1 MNWYCFEC
9 MGMCVRIGKWKWVM
23 PRRRRRCKQHG
34 NALHV
39 WPSRSHQSNWK
50 PYFFPIFLLRFKLA
64 VCLRHVRKVSG
75 HVLWK
80 CFLTS
85 RYVVLKTFRRKTHQL
100 LLFLFWGVSRRRSW
114 LRCRRPRICC
124 WFLRC
129 VFCWFCWLWL
139 WRFWRLHGEKRIGI
153 HSMVSCVTVKQR
165 RRSGISRFLLENTQI
180 TINST
185 KNRRPQIRA

>member
-80 CFLTS
+80 YFLTS

-129 VFCWFCWLWL
+129 VFLLVLLALALALLAFT
-139 WRFWRLHGEKRIGI
+139 WRKANWDSFNGQLRDCEAATALRNFPFPPREYANYDK
-153 HSMVSCVTVKQR
+153 
-165 RRSGISRFLLENTQI
+165 
-180 TINST
+180 
-185 KNRRPQIRA
+185 